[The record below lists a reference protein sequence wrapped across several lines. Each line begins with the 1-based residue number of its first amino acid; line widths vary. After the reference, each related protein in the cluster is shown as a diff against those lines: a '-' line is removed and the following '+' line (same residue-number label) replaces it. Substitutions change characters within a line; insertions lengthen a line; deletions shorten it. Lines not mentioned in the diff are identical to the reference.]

1 MENTVELTK
10 EEIIEEVRRTG
21 ILCYHYFSPAA
32 DKFIWAYC
40 DYDQR
45 AVDILLKE
53 THTIALLKLQL
64 ETPGKYPEDDLEIVN
79 LVYESPVKI
88 LTVNDGYVELFAN
101 NSMLHHRKIRFPDPP
116 NLAYPCFPDHY
127 VDKNIEFVTAAHDNQ
142 YLNPKELTE
151 ADQNE
156 IYIALLSR
164 FRFHYES
171 DLRTIRSIKKNTVG
185 CDFLR
190 TLTLKRPKLTSQN
203 ILHAAIGRLEMHY
216 FSEYGARIVQH
227 TAAQNQYTD
236 PNQFLQIQS
245 ALHLLE
251 RRFLKHL
258 KEPKRA
264 EKSNS
269 LKNDLLRIQAFKEA
283 SAEID
288 QIIFP
293 KAEILVF
300 SDQSVLFAPEE
311 KEPESHLDIYQFIMV
326 RLRDL
331 QSMYF
336 SYDRNIWKLNEVPV
350 SGQFSK
356 YGVDFSLVDGR
367 VVTTFTRKFKDRL
380 FNAANTQLT

>member
-1 MENTVELTK
+1 MENTVKLTK
-10 EEIIEEVRRTG
+10 AEIIDEVRRTG
-21 ILCYHYFSPAA
+21 VLRDHYFSSAA
-32 DKFIWAYC
+32 NKFIWSYC
-40 DYDQR
+40 DYEQK

-53 THTIALLKLQL
+53 THTIALLKLKL
-64 ETPGKYPEDDLEIVN
+64 ETPEKYPADDLEIVN

-88 LTVNDGYVELFAN
+88 LPVNDGYVEIFAN
-101 NSMLHHRKIRFPDPP
+101 HSMLHHRKIKFLDPP
-116 NLAYPCFPDHY
+116 NHAYPCFPDHY
-127 VDKNIEFVTAAHDNQ
+127 VDKNIEFVTAAHDSQ

-151 ADQNE
+151 ADRNE
-156 IYIALLSR
+156 IYIASLSR

-171 DLRTIRSIKKNTVG
+171 DLRTVYSIKKNTVG

-190 TLTLKRPKLTSQN
+190 TLTIKRPKLTSQN
-203 ILHAAIGRLEMHY
+203 IFHAAIGKLEMQY
-216 FSEYGARIVQH
+216 FSEYGAKIVEH
-227 TAAQNQYTD
+227 TAFQNQYTD

-251 RRFLKHL
+251 RKFLKHL

-264 EKSNS
+264 EKSKA
-269 LKNDLLRIQAFKEA
+269 LKNDLPRIQAFKEP
-283 SAEID
+283 SDGIN

-350 SGQFSK
+350 SAQFKK

-367 VVTTFTRKFKDRL
+367 VVTTFTRKFKTQL
-380 FNAANTQLT
+380 FNAVNVRLV